1 MLALVGLIQSARM
14 TLQASLTL
22 EYVDPSFRGRVM
34 SIQGLMWGL
43 MPIGV
48 LPLTLIADYWGA
60 PAGLAILALTF
71 ILISAIVL
79 AFSPTMRRLA

>member
-1 MLALVGLIQSARM
+1 
-14 TLQASLTL
+14 
-22 EYVDPSFRGRVM
+22 
-34 SIQGLMWGL
+34 MWGL